1 MLLDYAIEALADI
14 FVEGHLGA
22 APYMIRNAVRFG
34 HQMWKRSFAQPIVF
48 RAASEE
54 YIE

>member
-1 MLLDYAIEALADI
+1 
-14 FVEGHLGA
+14 
-22 APYMIRNAVRFG
+22 MIRNAVRFG